1 MGGSLGAPR
10 VRRPTWYARVKR
22 QGWRQ
27 WQQRVGMEVAQREQI
42 GGWQKD
48 EADGMAMA
56 MAMPM
61 QTGALEQNAWCI
73 MVKSTE
79 DAACGRD

>member
-1 MGGSLGAPR
+1 
-10 VRRPTWYARVKR
+10 
-22 QGWRQ
+22 
-27 WQQRVGMEVAQREQI
+27 MEVAQREQI